1 MNTLKR
7 YDAHKFHKDYVT
19 YMYSKFSTKKEFYFW
34 FIDNY
39 DTMNNI
45 F

>member
-1 MNTLKR
+1 MNTLKS

-19 YMYSKFSTKKEFYFW
+19 YSKFSTKKEFYFW

>member
-19 YMYSKFSTKKEFYFW
+19 YLVFQILNQEGILFLIYW
-34 FIDNY
+34 
-39 DTMNNI
+39 
-45 F
+45 